1 MTKILNKYSKCHDKN
16 LYKFYDNYIKFV
28 QTLYGDGAINNS
40 VINKNKL
47 FLESTNLSSLACDDD
62 KFSSLSTSAMLAR
75 GEVPEVHRRTADNY
89 MVIKKIYG
97 TPVVQ
102 PRINNK
108 DRALLAKYDF
118 NPLECST
125 IKQINEELAFLKRWS
140 MSLEK
145 NLRNDANEIIQIRAK
160 ELKFLVASRYV
171 NLTSEVYAG
180 YKALER
186 YFEEISKY

>member
-1 MTKILNKYSKCHDKN
+1 MTFLFRSFIILSSS
-16 LYKFYDNYIKFV
+16 I
-28 QTLYGDGAINNS
+28 LYGDGKINNAVLGKKS
-40 VINKNKL
+40 KV
-47 FLESTNLSSLACDDD
+47 FLESTNLSSLAGNDD

-75 GEVPEVHRRTADNY
+75 GNVPASHRRVADNY

-108 DRALLAKYDF
+108 ERALLAKYDF
-118 NPLECST
+118 NPLEFST
-125 IKQINEELAFLKRWS
+125 IKQINEELSFLKRWS
-140 MSLEK
+140 LSLEK
-145 NLRNDANEIIQIRAK
+145 NLTADADEIIQIRAK
-160 ELKFLVASRYV
+160 ELKYLIASRYV
-171 NLTSEVYAG
+171 SITSEIYSG